1 VYSVL
6 GKVAIDVEEVMML
19 SFAIPVALYIF
30 FVNDA
35 YVFIE
40 QGVSSKSKKCSYKK

>member
-1 VYSVL
+1 
-6 GKVAIDVEEVMML
+6 MML

-30 FVNDA
+30 SVNDA

-40 QGVSSKSKKCSYKK
+40 QGVSSKSKNVVVRSKYLQMQYISSKA